1 MPFSQSKL
9 LNEVFPLAL
18 RTDSFLALSNVTTT
32 LDGFSGAGSTAL
44 GTVSPVVIAVLLRG
58 GSKISLSSLPVG
70 ASQNTK
76 SR

>member
-1 MPFSQSKL
+1 MAFSQSKL
-9 LNEVFPLAL
+9 LNELFPLVL
-18 RTDSFLALSNVTTT
+18 RTASFMALSNVKTT
-32 LDGFSGAGSTAL
+32 LDGFASDGSTTL
-44 GTVSPVVIAVLLRG
+44 GTVSPVAIAVLLRG